1 MVRTEAVQS
10 PERLQRAHRGQGVSM
25 RAAAACLALGMLV
38 AGCATPAHDARLT
51 PAQNELRMANARWNN
66 TVATGA
72 AAGAATGALAGA
84 ALAGNNRGQGAL
96 IGGLVGLGLGL
107 AAGAMVADRN
117 YTFANREASAQSR
130 IESATATANELEA
143 QSRAAQQVVAENRR
157 QLTELDR
164 QFRNRQITAAEYSAR
179 AQPMRQDL
187 EQMRE
192 GARNGAEARQ
202 QINAVSGDLPQ
213 LRAQEA
219 RIGPA
224 QRQLEGSAA
233 ELEEMLRRVPAV

>member
-1 MVRTEAVQS
+1 MRVEVVPPA
-10 PERLQRAHRGQGVSM
+10 EELGRARRGHCVGV
-25 RAAAACLALGMLV
+25 RAAAACLAVGMLV
-38 AGCATPAHDARLT
+38 AGCATPTHDARLT

-84 ALAGNNRGQGAL
+84 ALSGNNRGQGAL
-96 IGGLVGLGLGL
+96 IGAVVGLGVGL
-107 AAGAMVADRN
+107 AAGATVANRN
-117 YTFANREASAQSR
+117 YTFANRAASAQSR

-157 QLTELDR
+157 QLAELDR
-164 QFRNRQITAAEYSAR
+164 QYRNRQITAAEFSAR

-192 GARNGAEARQ
+192 GVRNGAEARQ

-224 QRQLEGSAA
+224 QRRLEGSAA